1 MAMAVTE
8 PCRECG
14 VLDALGR
21 HAGDCPR
28 ALEMGLPRLAD
39 GEDPIDPI
47 EEASYDRQ
55 IAQERA
61 AEPEHDP
68 LLKVARDQGA
78 VRDIRDV
85 LTNPDAELT
94 DLWMAYQDASDE
106 RDFNAVIF
114 GTELEALRHA
124 VNAHW
129 RVIPLELGRSLLDLV
144 RAADGP
150 T

>member
-1 MAMAVTE
+1 MAVAE

-14 VLDALGR
+14 ILDALGR
-21 HAGDCPR
+21 HAGECPR

-47 EEASYDRQ
+47 EEYGD
-55 IAQERA
+55 
-61 AEPEHDP
+61 EPEELEPGVIQPAADP
-68 LLKVARDQGA
+68 LLTVAANTPRFRRD
-78 VRDIRDV
+78 
-85 LTNPDAELT
+85 NPDAKPT
-94 DLWMAYQDASDE
+94 DLWIAYQDASDE
-106 RDFNAVIF
+106 HDFNAVIF
-114 GTELEALRHA
+114 ATELEALRHA

-129 RVIPLELGRSLLDLV
+129 QVMPLELGRPLLDQV